1 MEYHSRFALKSD
13 IFPVLSAQEDWEKD
27 LSASGEIE
35 YQNGSGSMIDITVS
49 EWRVLMEIAKNL
61 TIW

>member
-13 IFPVLSAQEDWEKD
+13 IFPVLSAQEDRERD
-27 LSASGEIE
+27 MSASGEIE

-49 EWRVLMEIAKNL
+49 E
-61 TIW
+61 